1 MIGFEPFLC
10 NKQEITIKANSNC
23 AICIQSRTLGIMRQ
37 TYWLLCVFLLLNM
50 CKKVSCTIYSAF
62 AGSTHRSWWASEG
75 SKSNSMRQCKD
86 IIFSHRTLLQVGVCL
101 HVLAFVHLFVL
112 CASQFHCTIYI
123 IFCIVYVNSCKWN
136 HQAWKVVF
144 NVCHHLRGA
153 WQAESLLDY
162 AILLLAQE
170 SYSSR
175 SWNHV
180 GSCPFGMASVTGLTT
195 KIADLG
201 VSRLSKQNVWL
212 LTWALQEKKHEKQ
225 IQDRNHMHHLLGTSL
240 REEHC
245 IWNCCG
251 IDGITTRVFL
261 PWSDLLSRI
270 TNSTHGNGTRDI
282 TLQDLHILPGHVPTK
297 NGWGNS

>member
-1 MIGFEPFLC
+1 M
-10 NKQEITIKANSNC
+10 
-23 AICIQSRTLGIMRQ
+23 
-37 TYWLLCVFLLLNM
+37 
-50 CKKVSCTIYSAF
+50 
-62 AGSTHRSWWASEG
+62 
-75 SKSNSMRQCKD
+75 
-86 IIFSHRTLLQVGVCL
+86 
-101 HVLAFVHLFVL
+101 
-112 CASQFHCTIYI
+112 
-123 IFCIVYVNSCKWN
+123 
-136 HQAWKVVF
+136 VF

-180 GSCPFGMASVTGLTT
+180 ASCPFGMASVTGLTT

-240 REEHC
+240 TKEHC

-251 IDGITTRVFL
+251 IDGITTRVVLQSQTLHMGMEKETCLLKSDCNVQL
-261 PWSDLLSRI
+261 PTFSSAASLCTIFTFYLGMFQQKRL
-270 TNSTHGNGTRDI
+270 G
-282 TLQDLHILPGHVPTK
+282 
-297 NGWGNS
+297 